1 MNDKKVM
8 LIRYLGIFIAG
19 ITALLSLKV
28 FLSYEPQNA
37 ATLLAILGWLLFTD
51 LLMFGYGR
59 PCYAIVRKNRELG
72 YNINKLVYK
81 FVKIYI
87 CQAIFGLVIM
97 AFLSNFLAKQ
107 NGYLDSYFDL
117 VIFSMGLISISIC
130 NFKRDLSYALN
141 VEVQF
146 EILTTIRRFF
156 LLCIFIALFFGSTLL
171 LTGIFGLMAGFLTF
185 LYMAKI
191 IFNEISSDEDRELKK
206 KEFYIGGD
214 FKKKALQFWGFKI
227 SELTFYNI
235 PLIYFTFNPSV
246 IGLAYYAIW
255 IRMWQFFMMPYMIF
269 VDTRINA
276 IISAFYKYMNK
287 ETVRGLLICLLISF
301 AILVFCLIIFQFI
314 DNIIYNFI
322 GGTEIV
328 DSYFIISLAIW
339 LTGHV
344 IQHTFGSFIISYGD
358 GFRFSLILSFSSVIF
373 LGFVFISTYQ
383 NFENIGLSMVFCGIT
398 YFFLSIIYML
408 KSFLVIRSNRKTVTD
423 N

>member
-1 MNDKKVM
+1 
-8 LIRYLGIFIAG
+8 
-19 ITALLSLKV
+19 
-28 FLSYEPQNA
+28 
-37 ATLLAILGWLLFTD
+37 
-51 LLMFGYGR
+51 
-59 PCYAIVRKNRELG
+59 
-72 YNINKLVYK
+72 
-81 FVKIYI
+81 
-87 CQAIFGLVIM
+87 
-97 AFLSNFLAKQ
+97 
-107 NGYLDSYFDL
+107 
-117 VIFSMGLISISIC
+117 MGLISISIC

-287 ETVRGLLICLLISF
+287 ETIRGLLICLLISF

-328 DSYFIISLAIW
+328 DSYFILSLAIW

-358 GFRFSLILSFSSVIF
+358 GYRLSLILSFSSVI
-373 LGFVFISTYQ
+373 L
-383 NFENIGLSMVFCGIT
+383 
-398 YFFLSIIYML
+398 FF
-408 KSFLVIRSNRKTVTD
+408 SNSK
-423 N
+423 